1 MKRKPSLIRL
11 TDEGRSPKRQKCRI
25 NLKYLT
31 MTRNY
36 NRSHIFSFNE
46 LPDNLQAEILEDRE
60 LSDAHSTS
68 YVILKENSGK
78 TALPLDMFMRT
89 DSNFT
94 HGIYSLTYFSGY
106 YLTFSR
112 CNTEAVISYKY
123 F

>member
-1 MKRKPSLIRL
+1 
-11 TDEGRSPKRQKCRI
+11 
-25 NLKYLT
+25 

-36 NRSHIFSFNE
+36 NRSHIFNFNE
-46 LPDNLQAEILEDRE
+46 LPEQLQTEILEDRE

-68 YVILKENSGK
+68 YVILKEDSEE
-78 TALPLDMFMRT
+78 TALPLDMFMKTER
-89 DSNFT
+89 SNNFT
-94 HGIYSLTYFSGY
+94 HGIYGLSYFSGY

>member
-1 MKRKPSLIRL
+1 
-11 TDEGRSPKRQKCRI
+11 
-25 NLKYLT
+25 

-36 NRSHIFSFNE
+36 NRSHIFNFNE

-68 YVILKENSGK
+68 YVILKEGSEK

-89 DSNFT
+89 ERNNNFT
-94 HGIYSLTYFSGY
+94 HGIYGLSYFSCY
-106 YLTFSR
+106 CVTFDR
-112 CNTEAVISYKY
+112 TNTEAVISYKY

>member
-1 MKRKPSLIRL
+1 
-11 TDEGRSPKRQKCRI
+11 
-25 NLKYLT
+25 

-36 NRSHIFSFNE
+36 NRSHIFNFNE
-46 LPDNLQAEILEDRE
+46 LPEQLQAEILEDRE

-68 YVILKENSGK
+68 YVIIKEDGEK

-89 DSNFT
+89 DRNNFT
-94 HGIYSLTYFSGY
+94 HGIYGLSYFSGY
-106 YLTFSR
+106 YITLSR

>member
-1 MKRKPSLIRL
+1 
-11 TDEGRSPKRQKCRI
+11 
-25 NLKYLT
+25 

-46 LPDNLQAEILEDRE
+46 LPEQLQSEILEDRE

-68 YVILKENSGK
+68 YVILKEDSEE

-89 DSNFT
+89 EKNNFT
-94 HGIYSLTYFSGY
+94 HGIYGISYFSGY
-106 YLTFSR
+106 YITLSR

>member
-1 MKRKPSLIRL
+1 
-11 TDEGRSPKRQKCRI
+11 
-25 NLKYLT
+25 

-36 NRSHIFSFNE
+36 NRSHIFNFNE
-46 LPDNLQAEILEDRE
+46 LPEQLQAEILEDRE

-68 YVILKENSGK
+68 YVILKEDNKK

-89 DSNFT
+89 EKNNFT
-94 HGIYSLTYFSGY
+94 HGIYGLTYFSGY
-106 YLTFSR
+106 YITLSR

>member
-1 MKRKPSLIRL
+1 
-11 TDEGRSPKRQKCRI
+11 
-25 NLKYLT
+25 

-36 NRSHIFSFNE
+36 NRSHIFNFNE

-68 YVILKENSGK
+68 YVILKEGNDK

-89 DSNFT
+89 EKNNFT
-94 HGIYSLTYFSGY
+94 HGIYGLSYFSGY
-106 YLTFSR
+106 YLTLSR

>member
-1 MKRKPSLIRL
+1 
-11 TDEGRSPKRQKCRI
+11 
-25 NLKYLT
+25 

-68 YVILKENSGK
+68 YVILKEDGEK

-94 HGIYSLTYFSGY
+94 HGIYSDSYFSGY
-106 YLTFSR
+106 FVTLSR
-112 CNTEAVISYKY
+112 CNSEAVIAYKY

>member
-1 MKRKPSLIRL
+1 
-11 TDEGRSPKRQKCRI
+11 
-25 NLKYLT
+25 

-36 NRSHIFSFNE
+36 NRSHIFNFNE
-46 LPDNLQAEILEDRE
+46 LPENLQAEILEDRE

-68 YVILKENSGK
+68 YVILKEDGEK

-89 DSNFT
+89 DGNFT
-94 HGIYSLTYFSGY
+94 HGIYGLTYFSGY
-106 YLTFSR
+106 YLTLSR